1 MRFFQKILIS
11 IFICFF
17 ILNGKLES
25 NNSDKNIPVVII
37 HGILSNPLI
46 MKPLEN
52 KFQDA
57 GYETYNYGYHS
68 TENNIRQQGIDFAEW
83 LNENIQYGKFY
94 LVSHS
99 MGNLVGREM
108 ENYDSTLQIIRWV
121 MIAPPNHGSEY
132 ADTLDNI
139 FFYKWIT
146 KTPGQELLAT
156 SDAHFKSLSPPDCE
170 FGIIAGGKKNNKG
183 YNPFIDAD
191 NDGEVRVDEAYL
203 KGAED
208 FIILKHAHTPM
219 LFYEDTFKQCLY
231 FIENGC
237 FNRDTDYTN

>member
-1 MRFFQKILIS
+1 MKYFKKIIILIF
-11 IFICFF
+11 IFSTIF
-17 ILNGKLES
+17 NVKLKS
-25 NNSDKNIPVVII
+25 SDNDKDIPVVII

-57 GYETYNYGYHS
+57 GYKTYNYGYHS
-68 TENNIRQQGIDFAEW
+68 TKKNIRQQGVDFAEW

-108 ENYDSTLQIIRWV
+108 ENYDSTLKIIRWV

-156 SDAHFKSLSPPDCE
+156 SDAHYKSLPSPDCE
-170 FGIIAGGKKNNKG
+170 FGIIAGGKKNDKG

-191 NDGEVRVDEAYL
+191 NDGEVRVDEAFL
-203 KGAED
+203 KGAKD
-208 FIILKHAHTPM
+208 FIILEHSHTPM
-219 LFYEDTFKQCLY
+219 LFYEDTFQQCLY
-231 FIENGC
+231 FIEHGC
-237 FNRDTDYTN
+237 FKNKKY